1 MDTTDWFTS
10 WFNTPYYHILYKHRN
25 DADAQF
31 FMRNITAFLKLPKNS
46 YIADLPCGKG
56 RHSVYL
62 NSLGY
67 KVTGGD
73 LTALEALT
81 AVQNG
86 EITLVDIRRPDEWHR
101 TGIGQGAIAIDMR
114 QQDFIDVL
122 VEKNRGNMAAPVALI
137 CARGVRSR
145 RMLKRLQDAG
155 FTNIL
160 DVPEGMLGSGAGPGW
175 LERGLPVVRP

>member
-1 MDTTDWFTS
+1 MKPLS
-10 WFNTPYYHILYKHRN
+10 GLPQPEVRQNTPSH
-25 DADAQF
+25 
-31 FMRNITAFLKLPKNS
+31 FMRRGFLLGAMALVAGGAIGAARWYNISAE
-46 YIADLPCGKG
+46 
-56 RHSVYL
+56 
-62 NSLGY
+62 
-67 KVTGGD
+67 VTGGD